1 VRAAVALAVAL
12 AGVALVPLAGRDYYA
27 TLMLPFFGY
36 GIALLGLNLLFG
48 YTGLLSFG
56 HALFVAVGAYTAA
69 YLTGVFGVRH
79 FEFILV
85 AAGAA
90 AALIALP
97 TGLLAVRYVKIYF
110 GMLTLAFGMLF
121 YSFLLKFYHLT
132 GGDEGMRVLRPAL
145 LGQPL
150 TGWDTVPFLIGP
162 YYYYCLG
169 LLVLAALAMW
179 RIVRSPFGL
188 CLRAI
193 RENPDKAESL
203 GLSVRR
209 YRFYAFLIA
218 AVFGGVGGVLL
229 AVPTGLADPLLA
241 YWTHSGNLVFMLL
254 LGGFA
259 SFLGPLLG
267 AFVFIFLQ
275 DQVMS
280 FTSYWRFV
288 FGAILA
294 VVVIFFPRGLMG
306 ILGGG
311 LRPPSDGAAGLTA
324 RLRLPPPRQDR
335 AGEAGA
341 RTAQ

>member
-1 VRAAVALAVAL
+1 MIGRAAVVLAL
-12 AGVALVPLAGRDYYA
+12 AGAALVPLAGREYYS

-56 HALFVAVGAYTAA
+56 HAFSVALGAYTAA
-69 YLTGVFGVRH
+69 YLTSELGILH
-79 FEFILV
+79 FEVILLAAIAVGLVV
-85 AAGAA
+85 AMP
-90 AALIALP
+90 I
-97 TGLLAVRYVKIYF
+97 GLLCVRYIRIYF

-121 YSFLLKFYHLT
+121 YSFLYKFYNLT
-132 GGDEGMRVLRPAL
+132 GGDEGIRMLRPKL
-145 LGQPL
+145 LGAAFGNLDKVGFL
-150 TGWDTVPFLIGP
+150 TGP
-162 YYYYCLG
+162 YYYYSLA
-169 LLVLAALAMW
+169 LLVVATAVMW

-193 RENPDKAESL
+193 RENPEKAECV
-203 GLSVRR
+203 GVSVRR
-209 YRFYAFLIA
+209 YRLYAFLIA
-218 AVFGGVGGVLL
+218 AVFGAVGGTLL

-259 SFLGPLLG
+259 NFFGPILG

-280 FTSYWRFV
+280 LTQYWRFV

-294 VVVIFFPRGLMG
+294 LLVIFFPRGLMG
-306 ILGGG
+306 LVGGRVG
-311 LRPPSDGAAGLTA
+311 TGA
-324 RLRLPPPRQDR
+324 
-335 AGEAGA
+335 
-341 RTAQ
+341 